1 MALCGTFGYELDV
14 TKLSDEETN
23 MIPIQVELYKKYSRL
38 IQTGDYYRIAS
49 YSGNGRYDC
58 YEIVSKDRKSA
69 LVTFVQVLAEPNMRK
84 HLIRL
89 CGLEPDAVYNVNGV
103 KYTGDVLMK
112 AGLPVVRP
120 VGDYASILIEI
131 NACGD
136 K

>member
-1 MALCGTFGYELDV
+1 M
-14 TKLSDEETN
+14 
-23 MIPIQVELYKKYSRL
+23 
-38 IQTGDYYRIAS
+38 
-49 YSGNGRYDC
+49 
-58 YEIVSKDRKSA
+58 
-69 LVTFVQVLAEPNMRK
+69 TFVQVLAEPNMRK

-131 NACGD
+131 SACGD